1 MTNIKPV
8 SQNFSSAGQIS
19 AQDLEQAAQAGF
31 KSVLNLR
38 SPDEEG
44 FVNDEPEQAKAS
56 GLDYANVPIS
66 PKETNPQ
73 VIEQVIQEV
82 ENLPKPILVHCAGG
96 GRATAIALIATA
108 TNEGWNH
115 EQIKAK
121 AQELNLNPEH
131 PYLQQ
136 FLQDKAAI

>member
-1 MTNIKPV
+1 MTNIKQV

-19 AQDLEQAAQAGF
+19 VQDLEQASQAGF

-44 FVNDEPEQAKAS
+44 FVNDEPKQAKAS

-66 PKETNPQ
+66 SKEANPQ
-73 VIEQVIQEV
+73 VIEQVIQEI
-82 ENLPKPILVHCAGG
+82 ENLPQPILVHCAGG

-108 TNEGWNH
+108 TNEGWNN

-121 AQELNLNPEH
+121 AQELNLKLEH